1 MNEIYQKYKNRDD
14 GMSVAYLIIKNL
26 LNKDI
31 GNKELFDEFLNTSMQ
46 IIEMPITFEERYTIL
61 NEVESAF
68 MLFMDNTEIKE
79 ETLDYDRWVKNKI
92 SDTQSKIQKE
102 EEKQYK
108 EGFDKILEENRKKIT
123 ELANKNSDIKKAN
136 SQKGLEKVLE
146 EIKKIDDEIDTDFLD
161 NDIQKVY
168 EQNEEL
174 RTKLVYEKIEEIQRS
189 EKMNYNVKAAN
200 DIQYVYNELK
210 HNKNKYISQQ
220 GNLKNLLQ
228 RRMFILDMNRLF
240 NETIVYYNFV
250 YNWIFQNS
258 DIDDG
263 LKFKITEWAA
273 ITEKE

>member
-61 NEVESAF
+61 NEVDSAF
-68 MLFMDNTEIKE
+68 MLFMDNAEIKE
-79 ETLDYDRWVKNKI
+79 ETLDYYRLVKNKI
-92 SDTQSKIQKE
+92 GDTRNKIQEE

-108 EGFDKILEENRKKIT
+108 EDFDKILEENKKKIT
-123 ELANKNSDIKKAN
+123 EMVNKNSDIKKTN

-146 EIKKIDDEIDTDFLD
+146 EIKKIDDEIDTDFFD
-161 NDIQKVY
+161 DDIQKVY

-189 EKMNYNVKAAN
+189 EKMNYNVKATN

-210 HNKNKYISQQ
+210 HNKNKYISRQ

-258 DIDDG
+258 DVDDG

-273 ITEKE
+273 MTEKE

>member
-79 ETLDYDRWVKNKI
+79 ETLDYYRLVKNKI
-92 SDTQSKIQKE
+92 SDTHNKIQEE

-108 EGFDKILEENRKKIT
+108 EGFDKILEENRKKIS

-161 NDIQKVY
+161 DNIQKVY

-273 ITEKE
+273 MTEKE

>member
-61 NEVESAF
+61 NEVDSAF

-79 ETLDYDRWVKNKI
+79 ETLDYYWLVKNKI
-92 SDTQSKIQKE
+92 GDTRNKIQEE

-108 EGFDKILEENRKKIT
+108 EDFDKILEENKKKIT
-123 ELANKNSDIKKAN
+123 EMANKNSDIKKAN

-161 NDIQKVY
+161 DDIQKVY

>member
-1 MNEIYQKYKNRDD
+1 M
-14 GMSVAYLIIKNL
+14 
-26 LNKDI
+26 
-31 GNKELFDEFLNTSMQ
+31 
-46 IIEMPITFEERYTIL
+46 
-61 NEVESAF
+61 
-68 MLFMDNTEIKE
+68 
-79 ETLDYDRWVKNKI
+79 VKNKI
-92 SDTQSKIQKE
+92 SDTHNKIQEE

-161 NDIQKVY
+161 DDIQKVY

-228 RRMFILDMNRLF
+228 RRMFILDMNQLF

-250 YNWIFQNS
+250 IIGF
-258 DIDDG
+258 
-263 LKFKITEWAA
+263 FKIPTLMMD
-273 ITEKE
+273 

>member
-79 ETLDYDRWVKNKI
+79 ETLDYYRLVKNKI
-92 SDTQSKIQKE
+92 SDTHNKIQEE

-108 EGFDKILEENRKKIT
+108 EGFDKILEENRKKII

-168 EQNEEL
+168 EQSEEL

-263 LKFKITEWAA
+263 LKLKITEWAA
-273 ITEKE
+273 MTEKE